1 MSLETIA
8 AVEGESM
15 RPIWVL
21 LISVAWVV
29 LSIAKFKIHPFLSLM
44 VGALIVGLLSGPLP
58 ETTIENKGLFHSR
71 VELNPSETSYS
82 EPTLAIKWSLY
93 GFGNT
98 AGGVGLVIALA
109 AIVGTCM
116 MKSGAAERVV
126 RHLLGVFGLERA
138 GLVLL
143 ISGFLLSIPVFF

>member
-1 MSLETIA
+1 MIQNKITACHSTPVNLNKINMSLETIA

-58 ETTIENKGLFHSR
+58 ETTIENKGLFH
-71 VELNPSETSYS
+71 
-82 EPTLAIKWSLY
+82 
-93 GFGNT
+93 
-98 AGGVGLVIALA
+98 
-109 AIVGTCM
+109 
-116 MKSGAAERVV
+116 
-126 RHLLGVFGLERA
+126 
-138 GLVLL
+138 
-143 ISGFLLSIPVFF
+143 

>member
-1 MSLETIA
+1 M
-8 AVEGESM
+8 
-15 RPIWVL
+15 
-21 LISVAWVV
+21 V

-98 AGGVGLVIALA
+98 AGGVGLVIGAGSDRWNLYDEERSSGKSGKALA
-109 AIVGTCM
+109 WSLWT
-116 MKSGAAERVV
+116 
-126 RHLLGVFGLERA
+126 RA
-138 GLVLL
+138 GW
-143 ISGFLLSIPVFF
+143 IGSAD

>member
-44 VGALIVGLLSGPLP
+44 VGALLWFIIGPLP
-58 ETTIENKGLFHSR
+58 ETTIENKGLFIAGSNSIHQKL
-71 VELNPSETSYS
+71 V
-82 EPTLAIKWSLY
+82 TLSH
-93 GFGNT
+93 FGN
-98 AGGVGLVIALA
+98 
-109 AIVGTCM
+109 
-116 MKSGAAERVV
+116 
-126 RHLLGVFGLERA
+126 
-138 GLVLL
+138 
-143 ISGFLLSIPVFF
+143 